1 VYPRILL
8 GVLALGAACASFTVA
23 ALVALAGRLDPAVW
37 FAFGAL
43 CLTVW
48 ASVALTSV
56 SGVDGA

>member
-1 VYPRILL
+1 
-8 GVLALGAACASFTVA
+8 VLALAAACGSFTVA
-23 ALVALAGRLDPAVW
+23 ALVALAGRPDPALL

-56 SGVDGA
+56 SGLDGA